1 MEGGPSNVNPPNSH
15 PSNPNHKAVMSVQD
29 PKPAKKPL
37 KHESFNLPTDEVGQI
52 KETFQETEKTDQH
65 EINITAVIVGAVA
78 VVVLAAH

>member
-1 MEGGPSNVNPPNSH
+1 
-15 PSNPNHKAVMSVQD
+15 
-29 PKPAKKPL
+29 
-37 KHESFNLPTDEVGQI
+37 LPTDEVGQI